1 MGRCYGIALIF
12 QRIAWI
18 EQWKISGRM
27 KQLSKPFKKMW
38 MLVCT
43 HILFYYYILFFE
55 NKKVRADEQLH
66 FSEQLVYKEYL
77 NKMQFEVARMQFEAI
92 LSKAILY
99 EVQF

>member
-1 MGRCYGIALIF
+1 
-12 QRIAWI
+12 
-18 EQWKISGRM
+18 M

-43 HILFYYYILFFE
+43 YILFYYYILFFE
-55 NKKVRADEQLH
+55 NKKVWAYEQLH

-92 LSKAILY
+92 LSKAILSKAILY

>member
-1 MGRCYGIALIF
+1 
-12 QRIAWI
+12 
-18 EQWKISGRM
+18 
-27 KQLSKPFKKMW
+27 

-77 NKMQFEVARMQFEAI
+77 NKMRFEVARMQ
-92 LSKAILY
+92 LK
-99 EVQF
+99 QFCRKQF

>member
-1 MGRCYGIALIF
+1 
-12 QRIAWI
+12 
-18 EQWKISGRM
+18 
-27 KQLSKPFKKMW
+27 

-77 NKMQFEVARMQFEAI
+77 NKMQFEVAHMQFEAI

-99 EVQF
+99 EVQFCQIKMQFCRIGGVVGCGRRDRCKRDNM